1 MANTDPSIIVPFAT
15 GRSMSNGTAATYY
28 TTTYTP
34 SNQSNSTQVLTLAF
48 GAAGP
53 ANLGI
58 GYDILTGEATTY
70 VNSLVFADSAN
81 IGSTYSFI
89 VATDISLVNIQAEI
103 YVVSNYNNTAYT
115 TSPYVA
121 LAVSP
126 PGSDTFK
133 VLPETI
139 TTIATQNSYTINTV
153 LYNSKENIEVSI
165 EKGSRV
171 LIIGGHTNDSASTQS
186 TTTAFRFSGGLAFW

>member
-1 MANTDPSIIVPFAT
+1 MIVPFAT
-15 GRSMSNGTAATYY
+15 GRTSVDF

-53 ANLGI
+53 AYLGF
-58 GYDILTGEATTY
+58 GYNTLTGEATTY
-70 VNSLVFADSAN
+70 VNSLVFADRAN
-81 IGSTYSFI
+81 FGSTYSFA
-89 VATDISLVNIQAEI
+89 VATDISLVNIQAEV
-103 YVVSNYNNTAYT
+103 YVVSNYSTSAYN

-121 LAVSP
+121 LAVAP

-139 TTIATQNSYTINTV
+139 TTIATQNSYSINTV
-153 LYNSKENIEVSI
+153 LYNSQENIEVSI

-171 LIIGGHTNDSASTQS
+171 LIIGGHTNDSDSTRS
-186 TTTAFRFSGGLAFW
+186 TTTAFRFSGGIALW